1 MRTSRFDRR
10 LTYAI
15 EGDAPLAVGEIVR
28 VPLGTRSVYGYVV
41 GGARELREG
50 ERRLRAL
57 ERTPAPR
64 AFNEEGLALAEFL
77 TQRYL
82 CTLGEALTAITFA
95 GAVPRAVDRLYRA
108 RQQPHP
114 ERYRSV
120 PERLLRLIW
129 EELGDGWTP
138 MRLLRH
144 PEARRI
150 GDAPRLLEY
159 LQTLQRSGDLVRRRT
174 FGHQSVRAR
183 TERWLLPGGAD
194 PRGPKAR
201 ALQTL
206 VAERG
211 ELRRSDAL
219 LAGFSADVVARAV
232 EAGSIVE
239 EVREARRAPAR
250 AAAARSAL
258 EPTPEQAS
266 AIAAILEGVRGI
278 GGEYLLYG
286 VTGSGKTLVYL
297 EAIAETIARGRRAI
311 VLVPEISLTPQTA
324 ARFEER
330 FGARVAVFHSALSD
344 RERFEAW
351 QACWRG
357 DVDVVVGARSAIFA
371 PLENVGL
378 IAIDEEHENSYKQD
392 TAPRYVTADVARERA
407 RRTGAVVL
415 FGSATPSLE
424 RWHEAR
430 GGRSTLLSLPSRA
443 TGLPLPAMRVVDMA
457 EELRS
462 GNRRIFSTAL
472 LEALERR
479 LQSGEKSVLFV
490 NRRGS
495 AGFLLCRECG
505 WVPECSRCSISLALH
520 RADGVLRCHYCDLQ
534 TRAPAQCGHCASG
547 AFREF
552 GVGTQRVEEEMRRIF
567 PRATVL
573 RMDSDTTTRVGD
585 HARIL
590 RAFEQDGD
598 VLIGTQMIAKGL
610 DYPLVTLVGVVAAD
624 IGLHRQDFRASER
637 TFSLLVQVAG
647 RSGRAQPGEVIV
659 QTYAP
664 RHPAIVLAAAQ
675 DYGSFAELE
684 LAEREALRY
693 PPFGALLYL
702 GVLGRNRAH
711 VEHTARRY
719 AERIRRAEI
728 AEVLGPAPYPVE
740 RVNEE
745 WRWRIACKTERP
757 RELCALIRERIL
769 SFARTDRGARI
780 VVNVDP

>member
-1 MRTSRFDRR
+1 VGPPRETEDGGLRLKPLTRT
-10 LTYAI
+10 
-15 EGDAPLAVGEIVR
+15 G
-28 VPLGTRSVYGYVV
+28 
-41 GGARELREG
+41 
-50 ERRLRAL
+50 
-57 ERTPAPR
+57 APR
-64 AFNEEGLALAEFL
+64 AFNEDGLALAEFL
-77 TQRYL
+77 AERYL
-82 CTLGEALTAITFA
+82 CTLGEALSAVTFA
-95 GAVPRAVDRLYRA
+95 GAVPRAVDRLYRT
-108 RQQPHP
+108 RDEPQP
-114 ERYRSV
+114 ERYPSV
-120 PERLLRLIW
+120 PLRLLRLIW

-138 MRLLRH
+138 LRLLRH

-150 GDAPRLLEY
+150 ADAPRLLEY

-183 TERWLLPGGAD
+183 SERWLLPGASE
-194 PRGPKAR
+194 PRGPKAKALR
-201 ALQTL
+201 AL

-211 ELRRSDAL
+211 ELKRSDAL
-219 LAGFSADVVARAV
+219 LEGYSGEVIARAV
-232 EAGSIVE
+232 AAGAVLE
-239 EVREARRAPAR
+239 EVREARRSTCANAGAESP
-250 AAAARSAL
+250 L
-258 EPTPEQAS
+258 EPTAEQRRAL
-266 AIAAILEGVRGI
+266 AAILDGLERRS
-278 GGEYLLYG
+278 GEYLLYG

-297 EAIAETIARGRRAI
+297 EAIAATLARGRRAI

-330 FGARVAVFHSALSD
+330 FGTRVAVFHSALSD

-371 PLENVGL
+371 PLQNVGL
-378 IAIDEEHENSYKQD
+378 ITVDEEQETSYKQD

-407 RRTGAVVL
+407 RRSGAVL
-415 FGSATPSLE
+415 IFGSATPSLE
-424 RWHEAR
+424 RWHDAR
-430 GGRSTLLSLPSRA
+430 TGRIALLRLSQRA
-443 TGLPLPAMRVVDMA
+443 TGLPLPDVRVVDMA

-472 LEALERR
+472 LEALEARMR
-479 LQSGEKSVLFV
+479 AGEKSVLFV

-505 WVPECSRCSISLALH
+505 WVPECTRCSVSLALH
-520 RADGVLRCHYCDLQ
+520 RVDGLMRCHYCDLQ
-534 TRAPAQCGHCASG
+534 SAIPSHCGKCGSG

-552 GVGTQRVEEEMRRIF
+552 GVGTQRVEEEVRRLF
-567 PRATVL
+567 PQARVL

-590 RAFEQDGD
+590 HAFEREGD
-598 VLIGTQMIAKGL
+598 VLVGTQMIAKGL
-610 DYPLVTLVGVVAAD
+610 DYPQVTLVGVVAAD

-647 RSGRAQPGEVIV
+647 RSGRARPGDVIV

-664 RHPAIVLAAAQ
+664 QHPAIALAVAQ
-675 DYGSFAELE
+675 DYESFAARE

-693 PPFGALLYL
+693 PPHTSLLYL
-702 GVLGRNRAH
+702 GVIGRNRGH
-711 VEHTARRY
+711 VERTLHQY
-719 AERIRRAEI
+719 GERIRRSEL

-740 RVNEE
+740 RVNDE
-745 WRWRIACKTERP
+745 WRWRIACKSDRP
-757 RELCALIRERIL
+757 DELRAFIRERIL
-769 SFARTDRGARI
+769 PLARTDRSARV